1 MQFTE
6 SLKFTHTPDDVWKR
20 ASDVES
26 IPLFW
31 HGTKSIQV
39 VENKPSGSLDV
50 AVRFAFGGAGKA
62 DVAIDNTNRVMTIA
76 YYSGPFIGTQK
87 ITVEG
92 QQVTASWDVKFTGF
106 FKLVSGWNER
116 HFRSGTVHALERL
129 GSGKTE

>member
-6 SLKFTHTPDDVWKR
+6 SLKFTPAPDEVWER
-20 ASDVES
+20 ASDVEA
-26 IPLFW
+26 IPHFW
-31 HGTKSIQV
+31 HGTRSIQI
-39 VENKPSGSLDV
+39 VEKKPSGSLDV
-50 AVRFAFGGAGKA
+50 SVRFAFGGAGKA
-62 DVAIDNTNRVMTIA
+62 DVTIDNANRVMTVA

-87 ITVEG
+87 ITVKDQEI
-92 QQVTASWDVKFTGF
+92 TARWDIKFNGL

>member
-6 SLKFTHTPDDVWKR
+6 SLKFTPAPDEVWKR
-20 ASDVES
+20 ASDVEA
-26 IPLFW
+26 IPHFW
-31 HGTKSIQV
+31 HGTKSIQI
-39 VENKPSGSLDV
+39 VEKKASGSLEV

-62 DVAIDNTNRVMTIA
+62 DVTIDNANRVMTIA

-87 ITVEG
+87 ITVKD
-92 QQVTASWDVKFTGF
+92 QQMTASWDVKFTGL

-116 HFRSGTVHALERL
+116 HFRSGTVRALERL